1 MNSSLRSE
9 TTAQYGDV
17 VGPAIAAQGLF
28 QIFLFKPW
36 HGFDDPFALAP
47 RTLALMHGPVFV
59 ATTTTGAFRIGKLV
73 HTDEG
78 AGRRLASQPGGE
90 AAKNR

>member
-1 MNSSLRSE
+1 MTSSLRWE
-9 TTAQYGDV
+9 TTAQYSDV

-47 RTLALMHGPVFV
+47 RTLALMHGSVFV
-59 ATTTTGAFRIGKLV
+59 GDGVAALEALADDYDRRLSNWQAV
-73 HTDEG
+73 HTD
-78 AGRRLASQPGGE
+78 
-90 AAKNR
+90 

>member
-1 MNSSLRSE
+1 
-9 TTAQYGDV
+9 
-17 VGPAIAAQGLF
+17 
-28 QIFLFKPW
+28 
-36 HGFDDPFALAP
+36 
-47 RTLALMHGPVFV
+47 MHGPVFV